1 MLYIHICIY
10 NPIYI
15 DMCVCAYDIW
25 LYNVFFQYI
34 STIHKYICNICTRTH
49 IYIYIELA
57 GLHRYTCFIYAQLSI
72 YYIHIYVCKYL
83 WPPFGPSLQ
92 VSEELS
98 ARRAVHVW
106 WASSWDPARPIS
118 RRWPSW
124 WKNGILRISRL
135 WWMQALNPSV

>member
-1 MLYIHICIY
+1 MIY
-10 NPIYI
+10 DYTMYFSNIL
-15 DMCVCAYDIW
+15 V
-25 LYNVFFQYI
+25 QYI
-34 STIHKYICNICTRTH
+34 NTFVTFVHAH

-98 ARRAVHVW
+98 ARRAVNV
-106 WASSWDPARPIS
+106 
-118 RRWPSW
+118 
-124 WKNGILRISRL
+124 
-135 WWMQALNPSV
+135 